1 MGKGPTRRQGSG
13 KKEPQSS
20 KDAKRAS
27 REIHKGMPKGGFQSS
42 PKGDKGYNRKEKH
55 KTDHTVG
62 EELTPLDE
70 TYRGVGFPIAELNWA
85 TSASEED
92 DFPPGTSME
101 EMERQDPSGPIPVK
115 DTPGFPPTK
124 EGGGNVPNKPSAWG
138 SLVEARPCRDGEDP
152 GVGHC
157 NPNSSDEYIS
167 NENLIDHIKSPME
180 RKSGPGRY
188 NEPDF
193 YPRTLMGTIAADLSW
208 STWKQQTFND
218 DGKKGDVSA
227 WGLKSI
233 IDRGVQ
239 PHEKSSGAKRI
250 EDAENQTQKR
260 DIPSK
265 KFKAYSMIGAFD
277 W

>member
-1 MGKGPTRRQGSG
+1 MPWESKKQQRWGHSPAGKKELSEKEIKEFDDATNFDSLKEEATAGKGPTRRQGSG

-55 KTDHTVG
+55 KTDHAVG
-62 EELTPLDE
+62 EELTPVDE
-70 TYRGVGFPIAELNWA
+70 TYRGGGFPIAELNW
-85 TSASEED
+85 TSARRGDGD
-92 DFPPGTSME
+92 DDET
-101 EMERQDPSGPIPVK
+101 PVV

-124 EGGGNVPNKPSAWG
+124 EGGGDAPDEGAAWG
-138 SLVEARPCRDGEDP
+138 STV
-152 GVGHC
+152 
-157 NPNSSDEYIS
+157 
-167 NENLIDHIKSPME
+167 
-180 RKSGPGRY
+180 
-188 NEPDF
+188 
-193 YPRTLMGTIAADLSW
+193 AADLTW
-208 STWKQQTFND
+208 STWKQQTFKD
-218 DGKKGDVSA
+218 DGEKGDVSA

-239 PHEKSSGAKRI
+239 PHEKSDGAKRI
-250 EDAENQTQKR
+250 EDAENNTQKR

-265 KFKAYSMIGAFD
+265 KFEAYSMMGAFD